1 MKPDYIAAII
11 LMSTGIKLRQDRLK
25 FLDEVQGRD
34 ETCVGQAY
42 QRIPLLKFLHS
53 DGKKF
58 QKNL

>member
-42 QRIPLLKFLHS
+42 QRNTPSKIFTL
-53 DGKKF
+53 
-58 QKNL
+58 

>member
-11 LMSTGIKLRQDRLK
+11 LMSIGIKLRQDRLK
-25 FLDEVQGRD
+25 FLDEVQDRD

-42 QRIPLLKFLHS
+42 QRNTPSKILHS

-58 QKNL
+58 KKNS